1 MGRIAARS
9 VAGLL
14 AIASAAP
21 IVIALGL
28 AILTVT
34 VAAQQPDPTV
44 PDGDPCCG
52 HPDTWGEV
60 ALGFVYAVMLI
71 VGAVAMAYLAV
82 RLGSYAVSGRAA
94 TTRQWRLTVGAV
106 VYIGLVLA
114 LFVVIPS

>member
-1 MGRIAARS
+1 M
-9 VAGLL
+9 L

-21 IVIALGL
+21 IVMALLL
-28 AILTVT
+28 ALLSVT

-44 PDGDPCCG
+44 ADGDPCCG

-60 ALGFVYAVMLI
+60 ALGFLYAAMLI
-71 VGAVAMAYLAV
+71 LGAVAAAYVAV

-94 TTRQWRLTVGAV
+94 TTSQSRRTVGAV

>member
-21 IVIALGL
+21 IVMALVL
-28 AILTVT
+28 ALLTVT

-60 ALGFVYAVMLI
+60 AFGFVWAGML
-71 VGAVAMAYLAV
+71 VLAAVATAYVAV
-82 RLGSYAVSGRAA
+82 RLANYSRSGRAA
-94 TTRQWRLTVGAV
+94 TTRQRRRTVGAV
-106 VYIGLVLA
+106 LYIGLVLA
-114 LFVVIPS
+114 LVVGVPF

>member
-21 IVIALGL
+21 IVMALFL
-28 AILTVT
+28 ALLSVT
-34 VAAQQPDPTV
+34 VAAQHPDPTV
-44 PDGDPCCG
+44 ADGDPCCG

-60 ALGFVYAVMLI
+60 ALGLLYGAMLI
-71 VGAVAMAYLAV
+71 LGAVAVAYVAV
-82 RLGSYAVSGRAA
+82 RLGSYAVSAHAG
-94 TTRQWRLTVGAV
+94 TTRQWRRAVGAV